1 MTETTATTNG
11 RPAGEAADGLA
22 GPAWLPTPLRRNGIA
37 VAGLLVAG
45 YVPFVLASTQLTE
58 LANTISVAIALL
70 SLNVLLGYAGQIS
83 LGHAAFQ
90 GTGAFLT
97 LQLAARGWPIPIA
110 IVIGALGVA
119 AITALVGLPS
129 LRIKG
134 LAVAIATLVYGLAAE
149 KWLFNQSWFTGADD
163 GLFLDAPFTHEA
175 SYQIY
180 LVALV
185 FLVVVILLD
194 RQLLE
199 SKLGRAFVVT
209 RDGEERAVAF
219 GVEPGRTKLQAYALS
234 GFLAGISGGL
244 IVALAGVV
252 SGADYGFIQSLE
264 ILAFAVLGGM
274 GSRAGVIAAAFLLVG
289 FPGFFPPP
297 DARLAPLLGG
307 ILLIG
312 VVLFLPDGFGGVGKR
327 IGRWWRGQTKRL
339 RTSAVDLGVLIAGAM
354 VVVHHNIRTDDAERA
369 ADYTSDAVLFLAL
382 GALALFAL
390 VHHALAPA
398 PRREDD
404 QVDAEGALA
413 TGEDAAERAKKA
425 AANAVIVRDVPRD
438 LTLRMPTRVMFEA
451 TDVSVRFGG
460 VQALDS
466 ISMEVREGEIV
477 GLIGA
482 NGAGKS
488 TFYNV
493 VSGFV
498 TPVEGSSLKYKGR
511 ELLDVPPSI
520 RTRWGIARTFQHMGL
535 IRAQS
540 VEDNVLLAQH
550 WLADYDEW
558 LGVMKLGG
566 VVRTE
571 AELRLRAE
579 LALEIFGLEKHR
591 HDRLGSLSYGT
602 MRMVE
607 LASAVAS
614 GSDLLFFDEASAG
627 LAPDEAHALADR
639 FLALRRELGLSLV
652 VIEHH
657 VPLIARTCD
666 YVYCLASG
674 RKLAEGEPASVQT
687 NPDVVA
693 EFLGRSEIKR
703 TTPDDVEAER
713 PKASDTKPTRKKAAK
728 KSSKK
733 ATKKTAAKKPA
744 KKATAKKAATKKA
757 TKRAV
762 KKSPAKKAVAKKAAT
777 KKAVAKK
784 AGKRTT
790 GGGR

>member
-1 MTETTATTNG
+1 MSNTETT
-11 RPAGEAADGLA
+11 LA
-22 GPAWLPTPLRRNGIA
+22 GPAWMPPVLRRNGVA

-97 LQLAARGWPIPIA
+97 LQLAARGWPLPAA
-110 IVIGALGVA
+110 ILVGALGVA
-119 AITALVGLPS
+119 AITGLIGLPS

-134 LAVAIATLVYGLAAE
+134 LAVAIATLVYGVAAE
-149 KWLFNQSWFTGADD
+149 KWLFNQAWFTGQDK
-163 GLFLDAPFTHEA
+163 GLFLDAPFTHA
-175 SYQIY
+175 DSFSIY
-180 LVALV
+180 LVALG
-185 FLVVVILLD
+185 FLLAVIMLD

-297 DARLAPLLGG
+297 DARLAPLIGG
-307 ILLIG
+307 ILLIV

-327 IGRWWRGQTKRL
+327 IGKWWRAQTKGMRV
-339 RTSAVDLGVLIAGAM
+339 AIVDLGILLSGAM
-354 VVVHHNIRTDDAERA
+354 VLVHHGIRTAVEETNEAGEVLQRIPE
-369 ADYTSDAVLFLAL
+369 YTGDTALFFAL
-382 GALALFAL
+382 GALALLAIM
-390 VHHALAPA
+390 HHLLAPA
-398 PRREDD
+398 DPRTEE
-404 QVDAEGALA
+404 QVEGDGALA
-413 TGEDAAERAKKA
+413 TGADAAARAKKA
-425 AANAVIVRDVPRD
+425 AANAVVVRDVPRE
-438 LTLRMPTRVMFEA
+438 LSLRMPTRVMFEA
-451 TDVSVRFGG
+451 TDVGVRFGG
-460 VQALDS
+460 VQALQN
-466 ISMEVREGEIV
+466 INLEVRQGEIV

-498 TPVEGSSLKYKGR
+498 TPTPGSSLKYKGR
-511 ELLDVPPSI
+511 ELLDFPASV
-520 RTRWGIARTFQHMGL
+520 RTRWGVARTFQHMGL
-535 IRAQS
+535 IRDQS

-550 WLADYDEW
+550 WLADYDSW
-558 LGVMKLGG
+558 LGTVKLGG
-566 VVRTE
+566 AVRTE
-571 AELRLRAE
+571 AELRMRAE
-579 LALEIFGLEKHR
+579 LALEIFGLEQHR
-591 HDRLGSLSYGT
+591 GDRLGSLSYGT

-627 LAPDEAHALADR
+627 LAPTEAHALGDR
-639 FLALRRELGLSLV
+639 FLALRQELGLTMV

-674 RKLAEGEPASVQT
+674 RQLAEGEPASVQT
-687 NPDVVA
+687 NPEVIA
-693 EFLGRSEIKR
+693 EFLGRSQIKK
-703 TTPDDVEAER
+703 TTADDVDAAR
-713 PKASDTKPTRKKAAK
+713 PKASDTKPTRKAATTATARKSTASGGKVVKKTSAK
-728 KSSKK
+728 KS
-733 ATKKTAAKKPA
+733 TA
-744 KKATAKKAATKKA
+744 KKATAKATTTASKATATKKA
-757 TKRAV
+757 TAKRAT
-762 KKSPAKKAVAKKAAT
+762 KKVAKK
-777 KKAVAKK
+777 VAKK
-784 AGKRTT
+784 STR
-790 GGGR
+790 GGDA